1 MTDDR
6 SRRGSEELDTDP
18 YSDDDPT
25 TESAAHTRT
34 RRSARGT
41 RVEMMRAA
49 RRERRRRAMGR
60 FWLASVPVLVLLG
73 VAVVLLSV
81 YGGQGDGGS
90 VVETT
95 TVTTPAAVDG
105 SALLLVESDDALSS
119 VVILQPWNG
128 GGVVLATPGITL
140 LETQGAF
147 TTLVESYEDGGADAV
162 RLALSQALEIPLGP
176 TAVVDEEDL
185 QTAISASGLETI
197 PEEGSVTL
205 EEQATSVALAVRGLV
220 SDHWAEEDSTA
231 WVEMELQGDGTTEF
245 LRAIG
250 SDAVS
255 MTEDVWMTGVLA
267 GTLVES
273 DDFSYWEPDIEAARS
288 LLVVTVAE
296 TIVTVEVRD
305 GAGVEGAARLV
316 GDLLETAGFA
326 LAPMSYAEGYP
337 GVERTQILASVETLK
352 DAGQVVSVIGVG
364 DIVADTSLE
373 SDHIVI
379 VLGSDFSDGSASST
393 DGVE

>member
-6 SRRGSEELDTDP
+6 SRRDSEELDTDP
-18 YSDDDPT
+18 PSGDDPNMENT
-25 TESAAHTRT
+25 ADKRT

-49 RRERRRRAMGR
+49 RRERRRRAMSR

-90 VVETT
+90 VVDTT

-105 SALLLVESDDALSS
+105 SALLLVESDGALSS

-128 GGVVLATPGITL
+128 GGVVLATPVITL
-140 LETQGAF
+140 LETQGVF
-147 TTLVESYEDGGADAV
+147 RTLVESYEDGGASV
-162 RLALSQALEIPLGP
+162 VKLALSEALAIPIGP
-176 TAVVDEEDL
+176 TGVVDEEDL
-185 QTAISASGLETI
+185 QAAISAGGLEAI

-205 EEQATSVALAVRGLV
+205 EAQAASVAIAVRGLV
-220 SDHWAEEDSTA
+220 SDYLTEGDSPAWA
-231 WVEMELQGDGTTEF
+231 EMELQGDGTSEF

-250 SDAVS
+250 LDSVS
-255 MTEDVWMTGVLA
+255 MAEDVWMTGVLA
-267 GTLVES
+267 GTLVVGQ
-273 DDFSYWEPDIEAARS
+273 DFSYWEPDIEAARS
-288 LLVVTVAE
+288 LLVVAAKE

-316 GDLLETAGFA
+316 GDILETAGFA

-337 GVERTQILASVETLK
+337 GVERTQILAPVETLK
-352 DAGQVVSVIGVG
+352 DAGQVVSAIGVG

-379 VLGSDFSDGSASST
+379 VLGSDFSDGSASSV
-393 DGVE
+393 DSAE